1 MYFQDRSNAQSS
13 CAGLFINAHLGFDF
27 PGVWLH
33 VDMASPSHVVSSL
46 FDQKF
51 FLWYLFFFAQ
61 DGMRAFIKACLISI
75 QGERATGYGVALLN
89 VLFSNHIK
97 ASMLQ
102 VTERNGPESHANGV
116 KKQRLNQSKCVPACS
131 NKMQVLNVF
140 NVI

>member
-51 FLWYLFFFAQ
+51 FLWYLFFVCIPFFQ
-61 DGMRAFIKACLISI
+61 YPYSFIKRFLISI

-116 KKQRLNQSKCVPACS
+116 KKQRLNQSKCVPECS
-131 NKMQVLNVF
+131 NKMQLLNV
-140 NVI
+140 